1 MLTNI
6 KRKIIKKI
14 QD

>member
-6 KRKIIKKI
+6 KNKKCFL
-14 QD
+14 